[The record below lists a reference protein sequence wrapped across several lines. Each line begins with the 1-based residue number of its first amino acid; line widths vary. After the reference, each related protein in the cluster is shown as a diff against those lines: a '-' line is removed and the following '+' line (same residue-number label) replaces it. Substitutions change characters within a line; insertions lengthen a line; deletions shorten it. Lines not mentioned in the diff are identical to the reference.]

1 MSSGEMS
8 SINSNLEEGV
18 GSGEVRVMQPGRRG
32 RELAVYRPLSLFL
45 FFCLIIVLC
54 GPVAASEKTY
64 TPLWNRGACGAVSSV
79 DISQDGAVIVTGS
92 DSTVY
97 LLDQGGELLWE
108 ATVGS
113 RINGVGISPE
123 GSHIGVAAD
132 KLYLFDRDG
141 KLLWT
146 EKTTFVYH
154 SVALSSRAAY
164 VTAGCD
170 NGAVYI
176 FDTNKRALWDYDMG
190 TSSYDIAISENGRV
204 TVAGCKNS
212 GVYYLNSREGE
223 SWSYGTGKSV
233 KGIALTPDGRFV
245 AAGSIDRCVYLS
257 TGQGE
262 HLWKYPTENAVI
274 STALTN
280 EAREIF
286 AASGMSVHIL
296 DRSGTE
302 IQRITLN
309 GRAESVAVTPDGSFL
324 VIGGGDGDRSIHL
337 LTSDEALIHE
347 EGTPE
352 PEKTV
357 ASGTEPQGRPAGNV
371 TQLDN
376 STTTPT
382 GANSQPSEG
391 GGSVTAQVRGWLEN
405 IFALLFRP
413 QEDFLA

>member
-8 SINSNLEEGV
+8 SFSLNSERGV
-18 GSGEVRVMQPGRRG
+18 DSGGGRAI
-32 RELAVYRPLSLFL
+32 REPDVHRPLSLLLFL
-45 FFCLIIVLC
+45 CLIAALC
-54 GPVAASEKTY
+54 GPVAASERTY
-64 TPLWNRGACGAVSSV
+64 APLWNRGACGAVSSL
-79 DISQDGAVIVTGS
+79 DISQDGTMIVTGS
-92 DSTVY
+92 DSTVS

-123 GSHIGVAAD
+123 GSYVGVAAD
-132 KLYLFDRDG
+132 KLYLFDRGG
-141 KLLWT
+141 KLLWA

-176 FDTNKRALWDYDMG
+176 FDTNKRTLWDYDMG

-204 TVAGCKNS
+204 IVAGCKNN
-212 GVYYLNSREGE
+212 GVYYLNSRQGE

-233 KGIALTPDGRFV
+233 RGIALTPDGRFV
-245 AAGSIDRCVYLS
+245 TAGSTDRCVYLS

-280 EAREIF
+280 EAREVF

-296 DRSGTE
+296 DRSGAE
-302 IQRITLN
+302 IQKITLN
-309 GRAESVAVTPDGSFL
+309 GRAESVAVTPDGTFL

-337 LTSDEALIHE
+337 LTRDETLIRE
-347 EGTPE
+347 ESTPE
-352 PEKTV
+352 PEETV
-357 ASGTEPQGRPAGNV
+357 TGDIESRNGQVDNV
-371 TQLDN
+371 TQPDN
-376 STTTPT
+376 STATPA
-382 GANSQPSEG
+382 GADLQPRDG
-391 GGSVTAQVRGWLEN
+391 GGSLTVQVRGWLEN